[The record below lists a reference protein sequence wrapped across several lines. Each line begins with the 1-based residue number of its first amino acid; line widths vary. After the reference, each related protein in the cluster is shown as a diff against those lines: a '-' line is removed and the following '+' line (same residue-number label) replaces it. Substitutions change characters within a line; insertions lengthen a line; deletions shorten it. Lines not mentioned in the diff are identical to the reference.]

1 MISMTREP
9 LLRNVMRCG
18 LWIIL
23 WSWYFQICVECCG
36 VFCFFYRYNDVIIYP
51 QCLVCSLYLSTGGSK
66 VRVSNRDSIQLITNL
81 KNVFISANHVHIQ
94 IRTCRLYHDRFL
106 QYKSTCS
113 RQCVWWYML
122 GGGGDGGG
130 ETARRE
136 GCQATDRCPT
146 WRFNICRHE
155 TTG

>member
-1 MISMTREP
+1 MISMTREL

-66 VRVSNRDSIQLITNL
+66 VRVSNRDSIHLITNL

-113 RQCVWWYML
+113 RYMCMMIHVGRWRGWWWRNSQ
-122 GGGGDGGG
+122 
-130 ETARRE
+130 ERRLPSHRPLSDMAF
-136 GCQATDRCPT
+136 Q
-146 WRFNICRHE
+146 HL
-155 TTG
+155 

>member
-81 KNVFISANHVHIQ
+81 KKCFHLCKPRTHSDSNVSSVSWQVFTIQVNMFTSMCMMIHVGRWRGWWWRNSQ
-94 IRTCRLYHDRFL
+94 ERRLPSHRPLSDMAFQHL
-106 QYKSTCS
+106 
-113 RQCVWWYML
+113 
-122 GGGGDGGG
+122 
-130 ETARRE
+130 
-136 GCQATDRCPT
+136 
-146 WRFNICRHE
+146 
-155 TTG
+155 

>member
-94 IRTCRLYHDRFL
+94 IWACRLYHDRFL

-113 RQCVWWYML
+113 RYMCMMIHVGRWRGWWWRNSQ
-122 GGGGDGGG
+122 
-130 ETARRE
+130 ERRLPSHRPLSDMAF
-136 GCQATDRCPT
+136 Q
-146 WRFNICRHE
+146 HL
-155 TTG
+155 

>member
-81 KNVFISANHVHIQ
+81 KNVIISANHVHIQ
-94 IRTCRLYHDRFL
+94 IWACRLYHDRFL
-106 QYKSTCS
+106 QYKSRCS
-113 RQCVWWYML
+113 WYMCMMIHV
-122 GGGGDGGG
+122 GRWRGWWWRNSQ
-130 ETARRE
+130 ERRLPSHRPLSDMAF
-136 GCQATDRCPT
+136 Q
-146 WRFNICRHE
+146 HL
-155 TTG
+155 